1 MTGPQGPLDQVRN
14 EIMRVMGPEIDAR
27 FEQLTPIIARALNR
41 NVPLEEVRIPPPPA
55 TVPAKTAATRTA
67 IQAGIALP
75 LSAVLAYA
83 AETIGGDEFELFDLT
98 DWKGLGSGAVVAG
111 IMAVLAFGARKIGR

>member
-1 MTGPQGPLDQVRN
+1 MTAPQGPLDQVRN

-41 NVPLEEVRIPPPPA
+41 NVPLDEVRIPPPVA
-55 TVPAKTAATRTA
+55 TVPAKTAASRTA
-67 IQAGIALP
+67 LQAAIALP
-75 LSAVLAYA
+75 LSAVLGYA
-83 AETIGGDEFELFDLT
+83 ADVIGGDNFELFDLA

-111 IMAVLAFGARKIGR
+111 IMAVLAFGQRKIGR

>member
-1 MTGPQGPLDQVRN
+1 MTAPQGPLDHVRN

-41 NVPLEEVRIPPPPA
+41 NVPLDEVRIPPPPA
-55 TVPAKTAATRTA
+55 AVPAKTAASRTA
-67 IQAGIALP
+67 LQGFIAVILA
-75 LSAVLAYA
+75 AVLGFVAD
-83 AETIGGDEFELFDLT
+83 TIGGGEFDLLDLG

-111 IMAVLAFGARKIGR
+111 IMAVLAFGQRKIGR